1 MKLVRPI
8 ITAASLAL
16 LVGLSFGCAG
26 FYGSHDTRRQSSTV
40 EFLYPKGKDL
50 KQRPTIPHMTLPI
63 SVGIAFVPESEERR
77 RRGYSIA
84 EADKRDLLEQV
95 AAQFRE
101 LPYVSRI
108 EIIPSAYLQP
118 GGGFRNLDQIS
129 AMHDVDVIALTAFDQ
144 AQHSDE
150 GLLPITYLTVVG
162 AYVMP
167 GEKNDTSTMLD
178 TAVYH
183 VPSRKLLFRAP
194 GTSRVK
200 GRSTLINADAERRK
214 DSAEGFAVANEEM
227 TANLK
232 IELDRFKLRLKQE
245 PEQYVIAHKPGY
257 KGGGATGPAMAALLT
272 GALAVAQWR
281 RKRKV

>member
-26 FYGSHDTRRQSSTV
+26 FYGSHDTRRQSSTA
-40 EFLYPKGKDL
+40 EFLYSKGKDL

-150 GLLPITYLTVVG
+150 GLLSITYLTVVG

-232 IELDRFKLRLKQE
+232 IELDRFNLRLKQE
-245 PEQYVIAHKPGY
+245 PEQYVISHKPGY

>member
-1 MKLVRPI
+1 M
-8 ITAASLAL
+8 
-16 LVGLSFGCAG
+16 
-26 FYGSHDTRRQSSTV
+26 
-40 EFLYPKGKDL
+40 EFLYPKEKNL
-50 KQRPTIPHMTLPI
+50 QQRPTIPHMTLPL
-63 SVGIAFVPESEERR
+63 SVGIAFVPETEDKRR
-77 RRGYSIA
+77 QGNSIS

-95 AAQFRE
+95 AEQFRD
-101 LPYVSRI
+101 LPCVSRI

-129 AMHDVDVIALTAFDQ
+129 AMHDVDVIALAAFDQ

-150 GLLPITYLTVVG
+150 GILSITYLTIVG

-183 VPSRKLLFRAP
+183 VPSRRMLFRAP

-200 GRSTLINADAERRK
+200 GRATPINVDAERRK
-214 DSAEGFAVANEEM
+214 DSAEGFAEANEKM
-227 TANLK
+227 IANLK
-232 IELDRFKLRLKQE
+232 TELDRFKVRLKQE
-245 PEQYVIAHKPGY
+245 PEQFVIAHKPGY
-257 KGGGATGPAMAALLT
+257 NGGGASGPAMAALLF

-281 RKRKV
+281 RQRKTR